1 MYSSIIFQTFDS
13 DISKT
18 ISKIGVFGKSFNEI
32 FTLIKQRSAEIKD
45 LKKSG
50 VNPDEAKE
58 QVGGLLSYVF
68 KDEYKDGLV
77 KEFKS
82 FMGEMDKTGKNAHE
96 LASELGSKLNPAI
109 RSFVESSSSGKI
121 TVEGFRKSIGN
132 LSIGA
137 KAGEVAMKGLT
148 LAGNV
153 LVSFLISQA
162 IEGCIKLYRLSKDV
176 AASANE
182 VGSSFLSEKKSI
194 ESYEKQIAELYDTIN
209 DSSSSFEDVTNAREK
224 LMDVQS
230 ELIDNFGTERSTIEY
245 VTDAINGQV
254 DALDKL
260 SASKWQES
268 ENDFNKGGF
277 WNTVG
282 NFFAGY
288 KNNIARMEKEYGDY
302 SANLSFGSIQGLDKR
317 SEAANLLKAYGV
329 SFNDA
334 GLGMIKLSGNATEVY
349 NQLISIQ
356 SLIKDVG
363 ADFGDSFNNELT
375 SYINNAKDMSDQYE
389 DFYNQYVLY
398 NKVLSNGSQYSD
410 AYKRIIDA
418 KKSYDEAIKSG
429 DKSSQNAAAQEY
441 ASAITEGSKLALE
454 NNESDVSNYFK
465 SMYPEL
471 KQIVSEW
478 TFELDF
484 KADKEGLKDDLK
496 NYLNAFEGFSTEDL
510 LKFNPAGGTDAQK
523 LSYANMEKLA
533 DDYGMTFSELVK
545 ELENEKLIFSEAYHN
560 LSNIFGEENISS
572 LPEEDFT
579 YALKIDVS
587 EANKTLD
594 AEEKRIAT
602 KIKQMSNLGNVD
614 LTISPHVDENDMKNA
629 GWDSNVADT
638 SFGGKFVK
646 QKDESG
652 NDEYVYI
659 HYTPV
664 LPDGTILSPEQMSEY
679 IQKTLNGS
687 QNILDA
693 DDKGLVVK
701 VDTEVP
707 SSEDVE
713 DFIDTGKMSDSM
725 RLFLLQMNNWDVSC
739 KKVRDDYNGINT
751 ACGYVNTTL
760 QNMIAKQKSAEE
772 FVPSTKQQ
780 MIENIDSLSEGF
792 EELDKIMA
800 SMKDENPFDY
810 SLLDDDKFK
819 EAFSGCGEAYTD
831 FIEKISSTPNDVSAC
846 QSAFDNLVT
855 EWINSSGVMDGLS
868 EDTAQLTEDMLTNM
882 GITNAHAV
890 VTALLAQK
898 QFELGAANEYA
909 AATGGNLASATDAE
923 IAAYGAELAVQ
934 GQLTQ
939 QTAQFLLQKIKN
951 NGITINTAADI
962 DNIYALAQAAGAT
975 AGTLDA
981 LTAAKN
987 GFGSNSSGSSYT
999 DRLITRKDIFFELEY
1014 GDKNKESEYKYEIPK
1029 YEYGGGS
1036 NTNKSSGGS
1045 NSETDKYLENFEK
1058 MQDKLKDLYDQGKIT
1073 TKQYYDALRAL
1084 AEKYLKDREKY
1095 ADKLAEIEQE
1105 YAKGMKE
1112 LYDTVISGIIS
1123 KIDKRISALNDQKD
1137 AAVSA
1142 LEAEEKAAKKTL
1154 EAQKEALQ
1162 VEIDAIDKQISSKQE
1177 LIDSINDEA
1186 DAKQRAYDL
1195 DKAQYELDRLRN
1207 QKTIYEYSGK
1217 EKGFIYKT
1225 DDKAIRDQEQ
1235 EVDDKKRE
1243 IRIANIEKEISALEK
1258 RKSALE
1264 EQQNAI
1270 DDQIDAISDYY
1281 EELIA
1286 NTEAYWD
1293 EIIKGMEETKTKWE
1307 ELQELQENAEL
1318 EMNLRS
1324 LGYEGGIDEVLALT
1338 DEQFAQFKNNYLQ
1351 YIAGMNQGN
1360 QSFIDSLSQI
1370 SGVDIGNLPDI
1381 FKETQEYIDMLGQ
1394 GIDFTN
1400 LDASLSGVIS
1410 GFTKIADEAGIA
1422 TGAIIGGTA
1431 TTSANSSGNKN
1442 GAQGE
1447 NGQSSSGSGDS
1458 LNGGIKTM
1466 SEESIPKINEVAN
1479 ALGGEGSEEGG
1490 ISVASG
1496 ATTAAEAIS
1505 SGEESGSEG
1514 DESLQGSV
1522 DSQVKAAVDPD
1533 TGLPA
1538 EQVAWEGLSDVIET
1552 IANNLDRI
1560 NTAIDNLKNKNVGE
1574 ILGGL
1579 GISFGVGGKAGV
1591 DGTAFASGTA
1601 FTSGTLG
1608 KVSDNGVALG
1618 GELGREMV
1626 VRDGKFF
1633 TVGDNGAEL
1642 FHHKK
1647 GDIIFNHKQTQDILE
1662 NGHTNSR
1669 GKAFAG
1675 GNVNSLPKEYSLPSQ
1690 EVMDRMAK
1698 LEAGFNSLNRDESFL
1713 VQMQIRD
1720 NTKKI
1725 YEQNA
1730 RAIQEVQKY
1739 NKNNSTNNTYN
1750 YSIDAIELPNVMN
1763 GEDFYR
1769 DIRRLNTLIKQQ
1781 GSTRK

>member
-1 MYSSIIFQTFDS
+1 MDGASIEAQRYITNIKEGTGSASTFASNQRAIQASMSETSIVSKAAAVGLNLFKAALNSLIFF
-13 DISKT
+13 
-18 ISKIGVFGKSFNEI
+18 
-32 FTLIKQRSAEIKD
+32 A
-45 LKKSG
+45 
-50 VNPDEAKE
+50 
-58 QVGGLLSYVF
+58 
-68 KDEYKDGLV
+68 
-77 KEFKS
+77 
-82 FMGEMDKTGKNAHE
+82 
-96 LASELGSKLNPAI
+96 
-109 RSFVESSSSGKI
+109 
-121 TVEGFRKSIGN
+121 
-132 LSIGA
+132 
-137 KAGEVAMKGLT
+137 
-148 LAGNV
+148 
-153 LVSFLISQA
+153 A
-162 IEGCIKLYRLSKDV
+162 IEGIRLLIKGIDDLILTAQEAEEKADSLRNSTQ
-176 AASANE
+176 
-182 VGSSFLSEKKSI
+182 SFF
-194 ESYEKQIAELYDTIN
+194 D
-209 DSSSSFEDVTNAREK
+209 
-224 LMDVQS
+224 DVQS
-230 ELIDNFGTERSTIEY
+230 GQQTISSISDRFSELSEHVTKTGENIDLTRDEYSEYLDICNQVKDIMPELVTGYTNEGNAIITLKDNVDSLTESYKENIKAKAASFITNGDDGNTIQSFFDDYDVFTNGENGLFAPSAGGLWNNKSTDYEDYYGYDKVHEWLSDVSEMSLKDLQNLQKGTTEATYLYALLKENGYELANITEDDYNAVHDVLNTRLTSLEGEMATRVSNIKMSLQQMLYADGDYWNIDNKEALSALDSFFASIDDEFIKQNNLLSQTALQSFESNAVDLFQNNSTKQSMIDIFSSQGEDETIKNYTTRVENAISEIQKYCDENGIAIPFNFGTEDDPKGVQKI
-245 VTDAINGQV
+245 V
-254 DALDKL
+254 DDL
-260 SASKWQES
+260 Q
-268 ENDFNKGGF
+268 
-277 WNTVG
+277 
-282 NFFAGY
+282 
-288 KNNIARMEKEYGDY
+288 
-302 SANLSFGSIQGLDKR
+302 
-317 SEAANLLKAYGV
+317 
-329 SFNDA
+329 
-334 GLGMIKLSGNATEVY
+334 
-349 NQLISIQ
+349 
-356 SLIKDVG
+356 
-363 ADFGDSFNNELT
+363 
-375 SYINNAKDMSDQYE
+375 
-389 DFYNQYVLY
+389 
-398 NKVLSNGSQYSD
+398 
-410 AYKRIIDA
+410 
-418 KKSYDEAIKSG
+418 KSYDDAI
-429 DKSSQNAAAQEY
+429 SSAKEKYN
-441 ASAITEGSKLALE
+441 IT
-454 NNESDVSNYFK
+454 
-465 SMYPEL
+465 M
-471 KQIVSEW
+471 SE
-478 TFELDF
+478 D
-484 KADKEGLKDDLK
+484 
-496 NYLNAFEGFSTEDL
+496 
-510 LKFNPAGGTDAQK
+510 
-523 LSYANMEKLA
+523 
-533 DDYGMTFSELVK
+533 
-545 ELENEKLIFSEAYHN
+545 N
-560 LSNIFGEENISS
+560 LSAVEYYNEATESAEKYRNS
-572 LPEEDFT
+572 L
-579 YALKIDVS
+579 
-587 EANKTLD
+587 
-594 AEEKRIAT
+594 
-602 KIKQMSNLGNVD
+602 
-614 LTISPHVDENDMKNA
+614 
-629 GWDSNVADT
+629 
-638 SFGGKFVK
+638 
-646 QKDESG
+646 
-652 NDEYVYI
+652 
-659 HYTPV
+659 
-664 LPDGTILSPEQMSEY
+664 
-679 IQKTLNGS
+679 
-687 QNILDA
+687 
-693 DDKGLVVK
+693 DDIYK
-701 VDTEVP
+701 
-707 SSEDVE
+707 S
-713 DFIDTGKMSDSM
+713 
-725 RLFLLQMNNWDVSC
+725 
-739 KKVRDDYNGINT
+739 YNGINNIDRDIIYWDDESLEKYKSYIDSWGESAEDLRNSWSTVLGTSENIDGVEVAFT
-751 ACGYVNTTL
+751 AML
-760 QNMIAKQKSAEE
+760 QTDHGLVPLEQDTFWQYFDEIFNQSWNEDGTFDAEKFIQLDKEGTDMIINGQMEHVANMIAAAEGQYMNGVKLTADDVIAIGTPGYDKNGKDLMPDNNSKYKGKSMHEVQEWALENRYALAQLDEQAKKTNTSVNGLIAEAGKYDGNTDWDSWFAENVHTQEDIDNWRKIQQSCNDATEAKKKYLETDTPEKPPVSTITSSVKQIATQLEPQ
-772 FVPSTKQQ
+772 FKQ
-780 MIENIDSLSEGF
+780 L
-792 EELDKIMA
+792 
-800 SMKDENPFDY
+800 
-810 SLLDDDKFK
+810 
-819 EAFSGCGEAYTD
+819 GEAYKNIFTENGFTLD
-831 FIEKISSTPNDVSAC
+831 NVDNEMLENLRKSFGEIEAEVGV
-846 QSAFDNLVT
+846 AFDTSQL
-855 EWINSSGVMDGLS
+855 NSFFDV
-868 EDTAQLTEDMLTNM
+868 LTN
-882 GITNAHAV
+882 GKSTASQVQQEFNNLATSYLYSTETLKSLNESTANSVAKQLEELGVTNSLDLVVAALASKNDILAASKITLAETGFDVANATTEEVLAFIGEQNEAS
-890 VTALLAQK
+890 VTGQVLAYLQLQK
-898 QFELGAANEYA
+898 QL
-909 AATGGNLASATDAE
+909 
-923 IAAYGAELAVQ
+923 V
-934 GQLTQ
+934 
-939 QTAQFLLQKIKN
+939 N
-951 NGITINTAADI
+951 NTMLDTAADI
-962 DNIYALAQAAGAT
+962 NNIIALAEAAGMTTESLYKLESAKS
-975 AGTLDA
+975 LFE
-981 LTAAKN
+981 AAKKT
-987 GFGSNSSGSSYT
+987 GDHMMEQKALQDMQTAYSSVQNT
-999 DRLITRKDIFFELEY
+999 VANWKPTA
-1014 GDKNKESEYKYEIPK
+1014 NYKGI
-1029 YEYGGGS
+1029 GGG
-1036 NTNKSSGGS
+1036 KSAASKAGS
-1045 NSETDKYLENFEK
+1045 KSETDEYLENFEK
-1058 MQDKLKDLYDQGKIT
+1058 MQSKLKDLYDQGKIT

-1466 SEESIPKINEVAN
+1466 SEESVPKINEVAN
-1479 ALGGEGSEEGG
+1479 AFAGSEEGEDTG
-1490 ISVASG
+1490 TSVAGS
-1496 ATTAAEAIS
+1496 AQKASKAIS
-1505 SGEESGSEG
+1505 SGKDSGGEE
-1514 DESLQGSV
+1514 DESLQGSIKT
-1522 DSQVKAAVDPD
+1522 QVEAAVDEEEGIPKQ
-1533 TGLPA
+1533 TEAWSGLNEMLGSIKENLDA
-1538 EQVAWEGLSDVIET
+1538 IKTLINEISNMDLSGLS
-1552 IANNLDRI
+1552 
-1560 NTAIDNLKNKNVGE
+1560 AI
-1574 ILGGL
+1574 GG
-1579 GISFGVGGKAGV
+1579 IKIVGGAGV
-1591 DGTAFASGTA
+1591 DGTAFA
-1601 FTSGTLG
+1601 SGTLG

-1626 VRDGKFF
+1626 VRDGRFF

-1647 GDIIFNHKQTQDILE
+1647 GDIIFNHKQTQDILK

-1698 LEAGFNSLNRDESFL
+1698 LEAGFNSLDRDESLL

-1739 NKNNSTNNTYN
+1739 NKSNSTSNTYN

-1781 GSTRK
+1781 GNTRK

>member
-82 FMGEMDKTGKNAHE
+82 FMDEMDKTGKNAHE

-182 VGSSFLSEKKSI
+182 VGSAFLSEKGSI
-194 ESYEKQIAELYDTIN
+194 ESYKKQIAELYDTIN

-288 KNNIARMEKEYGDY
+288 KNNIARMEKEYGNY
-302 SANLSFGSIQGLDKR
+302 SANLGFGSIMGSDKR

-375 SYINNAKDMSDQYE
+375 SYINNAKDVSDQYE

-410 AYKRIIDA
+410 AYKRIVDA

-523 LSYANMEKLA
+523 ISYANMKKLA
-533 DDYGMTFSELVK
+533 NDDYGMTFSELVK

-560 LSNIFGEENISS
+560 LSDIFGEENISS

-646 QKDESG
+646 QKNESG

-679 IQKTLNGS
+679 VQKTLNGS

-707 SSEDVE
+707 SSKEIE
-713 DFIDTGKMSDSM
+713 DFVDTGKMSDNM
-725 RLFLLQMNNWDVSC
+725 RFFLLQMNNWDVSC
-739 KKVRDDYNGINT
+739 KKVRDDYSGINT

-987 GFGSNSSGSSYT
+987 RFGSNSSGSSYT
-999 DRLITRKDIFFELEY
+999 DRLRARKDAFFALKY

-1045 NSETDKYLENFEK
+1045 KSETDEYLENFEK
-1058 MQDKLKDLYDQGKIT
+1058 MQSKLKDLYDQGKIT

-1112 LYDTVISGIIS
+1112 LYDTVISGIIY

-1324 LGYEGGIDEVLALT
+1324 LGYEGGIDEVLAMT
-1338 DEQFAQFKNNYLQ
+1338 DEQFAEFKNKYLQ

-1381 FKETQEYIDMLGQ
+1381 FKETQEYINMLGQ
-1394 GIDFTN
+1394 GIDFTA
-1400 LDASLSGVIS
+1400 LDSSLGGVID
-1410 GFTKIADEAGIA
+1410 GFTEIANNAKVA
-1422 TGAIIGGTA
+1422 TGAVIGSA
-1431 TTSANSSGNKN
+1431 AVSTSSSSSGNKN
-1442 GAQGE
+1442 GAQGG
-1447 NGQSSSGSGDS
+1447 NGQNSSSSGDS
-1458 LNGGIKTM
+1458 LNDGIKTM
-1466 SEESIPKINEVAN
+1466 SEESVPKINDVAN
-1479 ALGGEGSEEGG
+1479 AFAGSEEGEDAG
-1490 ISVASG
+1490 TSVAGS
-1496 ATTAAEAIS
+1496 AQKASKAIS
-1505 SGEESGSEG
+1505 SGKDSGGEE
-1514 DESLQGSV
+1514 DESLQGAIKT
-1522 DSQVKAAVDPD
+1522 QVEAAVDEEEGIPKQ
-1533 TGLPA
+1533 T
-1538 EQVAWEGLSDVIET
+1538 EAWDSLNEMLGKIKTNLNDIKTLINEIANMDLSGLS
-1552 IANNLDRI
+1552 
-1560 NTAIDNLKNKNVGE
+1560 AI
-1574 ILGGL
+1574 GG
-1579 GISFGVGGKAGV
+1579 IQIGGGAGV
-1591 DGTAFASGTA
+1591 DGTAFA
-1601 FTSGTLG
+1601 SGTLG

-1626 VRDGKFF
+1626 VRDGRFF

-1698 LEAGFNSLNRDESFL
+1698 LEAGFNSLNRDESLL

-1739 NKNNSTNNTYN
+1739 NKSNSTSNTYN

-1781 GSTRK
+1781 GNTRK

>member
-1 MYSSIIFQTFDS
+1 MFTKTMDGASIEAQRYITNIKEGTGSASTFASNQRAIQASMSETSIVSKAAAVGLNLFKAALNSLIFFAAIEGIRLLIKGIDDLILTAQEAEEKADSLRNSTQSFFDDVQSGQQTISSIS
-13 DISKT
+13 DRFSELSEHVTKT
-18 ISKIGVFGKSFNEI
+18 GENI
-32 FTLIKQRSAEIKD
+32 D
-45 LKKSG
+45 LT
-50 VNPDEAKE
+50 
-58 QVGGLLSYVF
+58 
-68 KDEYKDGLV
+68 KDEYSEYLDICNQVKDIMPELVTGYTNEGNAIITLKDNVDSLTESYKENIKAKAASFITNGDDGNTIQSFFDDYDVFTNGENGLFAPSAGGLWNNKSTDYEDYYGYDKV
-77 KEFKS
+77 HEWLSDVSEMSLKDLQNLQKGTTEATYLYALLKENGYELANITEDDYNAVHDVLNTRLTS
-82 FMGEMDKTGKNAHE
+82 LEGEMATRVSNIKMSLQQMLYADGDYWNIDNKEA
-96 LASELGSKLNPAI
+96 LSALDSFFASIDDEFIKQN
-109 RSFVESSSSGKI
+109 
-121 TVEGFRKSIGN
+121 N
-132 LSIGA
+132 L
-137 KAGEVAMKGLT
+137 L
-148 LAGNV
+148 
-153 LVSFLISQA
+153 SQTA
-162 IEGCIKLYRLSKDV
+162 L
-176 AASANE
+176 
-182 VGSSFLSEKKSI
+182 
-194 ESYEKQIAELYDTIN
+194 Q
-209 DSSSSFEDVTNAREK
+209 SFESNAVDLFQNNSTK
-224 LMDVQS
+224 QS
-230 ELIDNFGTERSTIEY
+230 MIDIFSSQGEDETIKNYTTRVENAISEIQKYCDENGIAIPFNFGTEDDPKGVQKI
-245 VTDAINGQV
+245 V
-254 DALDKL
+254 DDL
-260 SASKWQES
+260 Q
-268 ENDFNKGGF
+268 
-277 WNTVG
+277 
-282 NFFAGY
+282 
-288 KNNIARMEKEYGDY
+288 
-302 SANLSFGSIQGLDKR
+302 
-317 SEAANLLKAYGV
+317 
-329 SFNDA
+329 
-334 GLGMIKLSGNATEVY
+334 
-349 NQLISIQ
+349 
-356 SLIKDVG
+356 
-363 ADFGDSFNNELT
+363 
-375 SYINNAKDMSDQYE
+375 
-389 DFYNQYVLY
+389 
-398 NKVLSNGSQYSD
+398 
-410 AYKRIIDA
+410 
-418 KKSYDEAIKSG
+418 KSYDDAI
-429 DKSSQNAAAQEY
+429 SSAKEKYN
-441 ASAITEGSKLALE
+441 IT
-454 NNESDVSNYFK
+454 
-465 SMYPEL
+465 M
-471 KQIVSEW
+471 SE
-478 TFELDF
+478 D
-484 KADKEGLKDDLK
+484 
-496 NYLNAFEGFSTEDL
+496 
-510 LKFNPAGGTDAQK
+510 
-523 LSYANMEKLA
+523 
-533 DDYGMTFSELVK
+533 
-545 ELENEKLIFSEAYHN
+545 N
-560 LSNIFGEENISS
+560 LSAVEYYNEATESAEKYRNS
-572 LPEEDFT
+572 L
-579 YALKIDVS
+579 
-587 EANKTLD
+587 
-594 AEEKRIAT
+594 
-602 KIKQMSNLGNVD
+602 
-614 LTISPHVDENDMKNA
+614 
-629 GWDSNVADT
+629 
-638 SFGGKFVK
+638 
-646 QKDESG
+646 
-652 NDEYVYI
+652 
-659 HYTPV
+659 
-664 LPDGTILSPEQMSEY
+664 
-679 IQKTLNGS
+679 
-687 QNILDA
+687 
-693 DDKGLVVK
+693 DDIYK
-701 VDTEVP
+701 
-707 SSEDVE
+707 S
-713 DFIDTGKMSDSM
+713 
-725 RLFLLQMNNWDVSC
+725 
-739 KKVRDDYNGINT
+739 YNGINNIDRDIIYWDDESLEKYKSYIDSWGESAEDLRNSWSTVLGTSENIDGVEVAFT
-751 ACGYVNTTL
+751 AML
-760 QNMIAKQKSAEE
+760 QTDHGLVPLEQDTFWQYFDEIFNQSWNEDGTFDAEKFIQLDKEGTDMIINGQMEHVANMIAAAEGQYMNGVKLTADDVIAIGTPGYDKNGKDLMPDNNSKYKGKSMHEVQEWALENRYALAQLDEQAKKTNTSVNGLIAEAGKYDGNTDWDSWFAENVHTQEDIDNWRKIQQSCNDATEAKKKYLETDTPEKPPVSTITSSVKQIATQLEPQ
-772 FVPSTKQQ
+772 FKQ
-780 MIENIDSLSEGF
+780 L
-792 EELDKIMA
+792 
-800 SMKDENPFDY
+800 
-810 SLLDDDKFK
+810 
-819 EAFSGCGEAYTD
+819 GEAYKNIFTENGFTLD
-831 FIEKISSTPNDVSAC
+831 NVDNEMLENLRKSFGEIEAEVGV
-846 QSAFDNLVT
+846 AFDTSQL
-855 EWINSSGVMDGLS
+855 NSFFDV
-868 EDTAQLTEDMLTNM
+868 LTN
-882 GITNAHAV
+882 GKSTASQVQQEFNNLATSYLYSTETLKSLNESTANSVAKQLEELGVTNSLDLVVAALASKNDILAASKITLAETGFDVANATTEEVLAFIGEQNEAS
-890 VTALLAQK
+890 VTGQVLAYLQLQK
-898 QFELGAANEYA
+898 QL
-909 AATGGNLASATDAE
+909 
-923 IAAYGAELAVQ
+923 V
-934 GQLTQ
+934 
-939 QTAQFLLQKIKN
+939 N
-951 NGITINTAADI
+951 NTMLDTAADI
-962 DNIYALAQAAGAT
+962 NNIIALAEAAGMTTESLYKLESAKSLFESAKKTGDHMMEQKALQDMQT
-975 AGTLDA
+975 AYSSVQNTVA
-981 LTAAKN
+981 NWKPTAN
-987 GFGSNSSGSSYT
+987 
-999 DRLITRKDIFFELEY
+999 
-1014 GDKNKESEYKYEIPK
+1014 YKGI
-1029 YEYGGGS
+1029 GGG
-1036 NTNKSSGGS
+1036 KSAASKAGS
-1045 NSETDKYLENFEK
+1045 KSETDEYLENFEK
-1058 MQDKLKDLYDQGKIT
+1058 MQSKLKDLYDQGKIT

-1142 LEAEEKAAKKTL
+1142 LEAEEEAAKKTL

-1466 SEESIPKINEVAN
+1466 SEESVPKINEVAN
-1479 ALGGEGSEEGG
+1479 ALGGESSEEGG

-1496 ATTAAEAIS
+1496 AATAAEAIS

-1533 TGLPA
+1533 TGLPK
-1538 EQVAWEGLSDVIET
+1538 EQEAWMALDGVISS
-1552 IANNLDRI
+1552 IADNLDRI
-1560 NTAIDNLKNKNVGE
+1560 NNAIDSLKNKNVGE
-1574 ILGGL
+1574 ILSGL

-1618 GELGREMV
+1618 GELGREMI
-1626 VRDGKFF
+1626 VRDGRFF

-1647 GDIIFNHKQTQDILE
+1647 GDIIFNHKQTQDILR

-1675 GNVNSLPKEYSLPSQ
+1675 GNVSSLPKEYSLPSQ

-1698 LEAGFNSLNRDESFL
+1698 LEAGFNSLDRDESLL

-1739 NKNNSTNNTYN
+1739 NKSNSTSNTYN

>member
-45 LKKSG
+45 LKKNG

-82 FMGEMDKTGKNAHE
+82 FMDEMDKTGKNAHE

-182 VGSSFLSEKKSI
+182 VGSAFLSEKGSI
-194 ESYEKQIAELYDTIN
+194 ESYKKQIAELYDTIN

-288 KNNIARMEKEYGDY
+288 KNNIARMEKEYGNY
-302 SANLSFGSIQGLDKR
+302 SANLGFGSIMGSDKR

-375 SYINNAKDMSDQYE
+375 SYINNAKDVSDQYE

-410 AYKRIIDA
+410 AYKRIVDA

-441 ASAITEGSKLALE
+441 ASATEGSKLALE

-523 LSYANMEKLA
+523 ISYANMKKLA
-533 DDYGMTFSELVK
+533 NDDYGMTFSELVK

-560 LSNIFGEENISS
+560 LSDIFGEENISS

-646 QKDESG
+646 QKNESG

-679 IQKTLNGS
+679 VQKTLNGS

-707 SSEDVE
+707 SSKEIE
-713 DFIDTGKMSDSM
+713 DFVDTGKMSDNM
-725 RLFLLQMNNWDVSC
+725 RFFLLQMNNWDVSC
-739 KKVRDDYNGINT
+739 KKVRDDYSGINT

-987 GFGSNSSGSSYT
+987 RFGSNSSGSSYT
-999 DRLITRKDIFFELEY
+999 DRLRARKDAFFALKY

-1045 NSETDKYLENFEK
+1045 KSETDEYLENFEK
-1058 MQDKLKDLYDQGKIT
+1058 MQSKLKDLYDQGKIT

-1324 LGYEGGIDEVLALT
+1324 LRYEGGIDEVLAMT
-1338 DEQFAQFKNNYLQ
+1338 DEQFAEFKNKYLQ

-1381 FKETQEYIDMLGQ
+1381 FKETQEYINMLGQ
-1394 GIDFTN
+1394 GIDFTA
-1400 LDASLSGVIS
+1400 LDSSLGGVID
-1410 GFTKIADEAGIA
+1410 GFTEIANNAKVA
-1422 TGAIIGGTA
+1422 TGAVIGSA
-1431 TTSANSSGNKN
+1431 AVSTSSSSSGNKN
-1442 GAQGE
+1442 GAQGG
-1447 NGQSSSGSGDS
+1447 NGQNSSSSGDS
-1458 LNGGIKTM
+1458 LNDGIKTM
-1466 SEESIPKINEVAN
+1466 SEESVPKINDVAN
-1479 ALGGEGSEEGG
+1479 AFAGSEEGEDAG
-1490 ISVASG
+1490 TSVAGS
-1496 ATTAAEAIS
+1496 AQKASKAIS
-1505 SGEESGSEG
+1505 SGKDSGGEE
-1514 DESLQGSV
+1514 DESLQGAIKT
-1522 DSQVKAAVDPD
+1522 QVEAAVDEEEGIPKQ
-1533 TGLPA
+1533 T
-1538 EQVAWEGLSDVIET
+1538 EAWDSLNEMLGKIKTNLNDIKTLINEIANMDLSGLS
-1552 IANNLDRI
+1552 
-1560 NTAIDNLKNKNVGE
+1560 AI
-1574 ILGGL
+1574 GG
-1579 GISFGVGGKAGV
+1579 IQIGGGAGV
-1591 DGTAFASGTA
+1591 DGTAFA
-1601 FTSGTLG
+1601 SGTLG

-1626 VRDGKFF
+1626 VRDGRFF

-1647 GDIIFNHKQTQDILE
+1647 GDIIFNHKQTQDILK

-1698 LEAGFNSLNRDESFL
+1698 LEAGFNSLNRDESLL

-1739 NKNNSTNNTYN
+1739 NKSNSTSNTYN

>member
-1 MYSSIIFQTFDS
+1 MIKRLVNHISTIFKGFDS
-13 DISKT
+13 DIDSL
-18 ISKIGVFGKSFNEI
+18 IYKIGVFGKSFGEI
-32 FTLIKQRSAEIKD
+32 INKFNNREAEKALIDPTAGNGLSKKEAKIQVGSVWSYLTKDKKKDALVEEFETFKSMMSDYGMSAEEVAKD
-45 LKKSG
+45 LG
-50 VNPDEAKE
+50 DQLNP
-58 QVGGLLSYVF
+58 QIQSYV
-68 KDEYKDGLV
+68 KIANNGKLTTDG
-77 KEFKS
+77 F
-82 FMGEMDKTGKNAHE
+82 N
-96 LASELGSKLNPAI
+96 
-109 RSFVESSSSGKI
+109 R
-121 TVEGFRKSIGN
+121 SIGN
-132 LSIGA
+132 LSLGA
-137 KAGEVAMKGLT
+137 KAASVATKGLA

-288 KNNIARMEKEYGDY
+288 KNNIARMEKEYGNY
-302 SANLSFGSIQGLDKR
+302 SANLGFGSIMGSDKR

-410 AYKRIIDA
+410 AYKRIVDA

-739 KKVRDDYNGINT
+739 KKVRDDYSGINT

-792 EELDKIMA
+792 EELDKIME
-800 SMKDENPFDY
+800 SMKDKNPFDY
-810 SLLDDDKFK
+810 SLLDDKKFK

-846 QSAFDNLVT
+846 QSAFNNLVT

-882 GITNAHAV
+882 GITNAHEV

-898 QFELGAANEYA
+898 QFELGVANEYA
-909 AATGGNLASATDAE
+909 AATGGDLASATDAE
-923 IAAYGAELAVQ
+923 IAAYSAELAVQ
-934 GQLTQ
+934 GQLSQ
-939 QTAQFLLQKIKN
+939 EMAQFLLQKIKN

-987 GFGSNSSGSSYT
+987 RFGSNSSGSSYT
-999 DRLITRKDIFFELEY
+999 DRLRTRKDIFFALK
-1014 GDKNKESEYKYEIPK
+1014 DAQNTEYKYEIPT
-1029 YEYGGGS
+1029 YNYGGGTK
-1036 NTNKSSGGS
+1036 TNKSSSGS
-1045 NSETDKYLENFEK
+1045 KSETDEYLKNFES
-1058 MQDKLKDLYDQGKIT
+1058 MQKKLKSLYDNGKLT

-1095 ADKLAEIEQE
+1095 ADKLEEIENE
-1105 YAKGMKE
+1105 YVKGMKE
-1112 LYDTVISGIIS
+1112 LYDKVISGVIS
-1123 KIDKRISALNDQKD
+1123 KIDKKIDAMKDQKS
-1137 AAVSA
+1137 AAVDALKAEQKAAEAA
-1142 LEAEEKAAKKTL
+1142 LEAEKKAIQTQIDGIEKEISAKQ
-1154 EAQKEALQ
+1154 EQ
-1162 VEIDAIDKQISSKQE
+1162 IDA
-1177 LIDSINDEA
+1177 INDEA

-1217 EKGFIYKT
+1217 DKGFVYKV
-1225 DDKAIRDQEQ
+1225 DDKAVRDQEQ

-1243 IRIANIEKEISALEK
+1243 IKIANIEKEISVLEK
-1258 RKSALE
+1258 RKSVLE
-1264 EQQNAI
+1264 DQQDAIEQ
-1270 DDQIDAISDYY
+1270 QIDAIGNYY
-1281 EELIA
+1281 DQLIA
-1286 NTEAYWD
+1286 DTEAYWD
-1293 EIIKGMEETKTKWE
+1293 QLINGMEQTKSKWE

-1318 EMNLRS
+1318 AANLRDV
-1324 LGYEGGIDEVLALT
+1324 GIDINRVLEMTDDEFATFKTQYLTYIASMNSGNEQLLASLSALT
-1338 DEQFAQFKNNYLQ
+1338 GVDMSTLPDALEQTQQ
-1351 YIAGMNQGN
+1351 YIDQLN
-1360 QSFIDSLSQI
+1360 
-1370 SGVDIGNLPDI
+1370 
-1381 FKETQEYIDMLGQ
+1381 Q

-1400 LDASLSGVIS
+1400 IDSSLSGIVS
-1410 GFTKIADEAGIA
+1410 KFDETARKAGIA
-1422 TGAIIGGTA
+1422 TGAIVGGVSGVGA
-1431 TTSANSSGNKN
+1431 TGSDSAT
-1442 GAQGE
+1442 QQ
-1447 NGQSSSGSGDS
+1447 GQSSSQTGSGGS
-1458 LNGGIKTM
+1458 LNEGIKQFA
-1466 SEESIPKINEVAN
+1466 EESVPEIEKVSSAF
-1479 ALGGEGSEEGG
+1479 AGSEEGEDTG
-1490 ISVASG
+1490 TSVAGS
-1496 ATTAAEAIS
+1496 AQKASKAIS
-1505 SGEESGSEG
+1505 SGKDSGGEE
-1514 DESLQGSV
+1514 DESLQGAIKT
-1522 DSQVKAAVDPD
+1522 QVEAAVDEEEGIPKQTEAWD
-1533 TGLPA
+1533 GLNETLGSIKENLDA
-1538 EQVAWEGLSDVIET
+1538 IKTLINEISNMDLSGLS
-1552 IANNLDRI
+1552 
-1560 NTAIDNLKNKNVGE
+1560 AI
-1574 ILGGL
+1574 GG
-1579 GISFGVGGKAGV
+1579 IKIVGGAGV
-1591 DGTAFASGTA
+1591 DGTAFA
-1601 FTSGTLG
+1601 SGTLG

-1675 GNVNSLPKEYSLPSQ
+1675 GNVNGLPKEYSLPSQ

-1698 LEAGFNSLNRDESFL
+1698 LEAGFNSLNRDESLL

-1739 NKNNSTNNTYN
+1739 NKSNSTNNTYN